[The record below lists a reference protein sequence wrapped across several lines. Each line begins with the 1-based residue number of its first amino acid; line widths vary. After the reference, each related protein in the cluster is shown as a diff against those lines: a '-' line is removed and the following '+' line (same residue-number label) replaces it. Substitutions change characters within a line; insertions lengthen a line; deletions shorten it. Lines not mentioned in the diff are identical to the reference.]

1 MVEWEKQKKKDLS
14 PRKIMKK
21 THLEPS
27 LIHLI
32 EVLRDKNGDCKA
44 VILSALTKVKNK
56 QRFETLHKMTCSLLS
71 LLLGVFFHLY

>member
-1 MVEWEKQKKKDLS
+1 MVEWEKRKKKDLL

-27 LIHLI
+27 VKNLR
-32 EVLRDKNGDCKA
+32 EVLRDKNGDCKV

-56 QRFETLHKMTCSLLS
+56 HTCDYSLKDLR
-71 LLLGVFFHLY
+71 HYIK